1 MKKIGSKQSKVS
13 RIDRGKALAA
23 QAAEAR
29 RKGIRTE
36 PDYRYTSLCPDL
48 ALREA
53 PKGVRRYYDPCRE
66 TPPGEEERK
75 KAYIQ
80 SVRGA
85 A

>member
-1 MKKIGSKQSKVS
+1 MK
-13 RIDRGKALAA
+13 RIDADAFSQQVAENYPVKKAKAI
-23 QAAEAR
+23 
-29 RKGIRTE
+29 RKRIRTE
-36 PDYRYTSLCPDL
+36 PAYRYTSLCPDL

-53 PKGVRRYYDPCRE
+53 PKGVGRYYDPCRE
-66 TPPGEEERK
+66 TPPGEDERK

>member
-1 MKKIGSKQSKVS
+1 MK
-13 RIDRGKALAA
+13 RIDADAFSQQVAENYPVKKANAI
-23 QAAEAR
+23 
-29 RKGIRTE
+29 RKRIRTE
-36 PDYRYTSLCPDL
+36 PAYRYTSLCPDL

-66 TPPGEEERK
+66 TPPGEDERK

-80 SVRGA
+80 SVGGA